1 MPRLADAP
9 HVKKIQTRRQ
19 ANVLYASS
27 SDQLFRI
34 AAQHSPVPGGGRC
47 ARCGF
52 VYTDELIDCP
62 TLRCVRKEFNRRG
75 EFSITPHPRPLSTA
89 ADSRSEARN
98 QRPCQANPALW
109 DMDQTTHRGA
119 LAAVGTCNACPLLT
133 MCQIAAAHE
142 VATGRPPSSM
152 IWAAIPYDEF
162 GTEIRLDFLKEFI
175 ARRDGRSSSAKRTS
189 SQQSGTAA

>member
-1 MPRLADAP
+1 MHRLADAP
-9 HVKKIQTRRQ
+9 SVKKTQTRGQ
-19 ANVLYASS
+19 TNVLHASS

-34 AAQHSPVPGGGRC
+34 AAQHSPVSDGVCC

-75 EFSITPHPRPLSTA
+75 EFSITPHPRPASAA
-89 ADSRSEARN
+89 ADSRVDSRE

-119 LAAVGTCNACPLLT
+119 LAAIGTCTACPLLT

-142 VATGRPPSSM
+142 FATGRPPSSM

-189 SQQSGTAA
+189 PQLPGAAA

>member
-9 HVKKIQTRRQ
+9 RVKGTQIRGQTD
-19 ANVLYASS
+19 VLHASS

-34 AAQHSPVPGGGRC
+34 AAQHSPVSGGGRC

-75 EFSITPHPRPLSTA
+75 EFSITPHPRPVSA
-89 ADSRSEARN
+89 PADSRVEARA
-98 QRPCQANPALW
+98 QRPCQENPALW

-119 LAAVGTCNACPLLT
+119 LAAIGICNDCPLLT
-133 MCQIAAAHE
+133 MCQITAAHE
-142 VATGRPPSSM
+142 FATDRPPSSM
-152 IWAAIPYDEF
+152 IWAAIPYDEV

-175 ARRDGRSSSAKRTS
+175 ARRDGRSSSVKRTS
-189 SQQSGTAA
+189 PQRSGAAA